1 MNSPDIKPK
10 RSETLINKKRRNIGG
25 SSLLFISLM
34 GLVNFIGLLI
44 LGLWFFNSS
53 GYQQEAGQNF
63 VERISLLEEKTSTD
77 QDLKNES
84 ILSLED
90 DIKFINK
97 EIRKLWD
104 LSNKKNRN
112 NIANLS
118 GQVNELE
125 NYVDDVKKLGSTI
138 AAKQR
143 AMDLELAKLERARE
157 NFQGKLNLLESLDDG
172 SDLEKRISSQE
183 EAIQAFD
190 AYRKQINRIKFPNF
204 NWKHYKNVNFLS
216 RSGRELIKIIFP
228 I

>member
-112 NIANLS
+112 NIANLL

-125 NYVDDVKKLGSTI
+125 NYIEDVKKLGSTI

-190 AYRKQINRIKFPNF
+190 AYRKQINRT
-204 NWKHYKNVNFLS
+204 VMDLQS
-216 RSGRELIKIIFP
+216 RLNELQIRVEDSL
-228 I
+228 

>member
-10 RSETLINKKRRNIGG
+10 RSETLINTKRRNIGG

-143 AMDLELAKLERARE
+143 AMDLELAKLERAQE
-157 NFQGKLNLLESLDDG
+157 NFQGKLNLIKSLDDG
-172 SDLEKRISSQE
+172 SDIEKRISSQE

-190 AYRKQINRIKFPNF
+190 AYRKQINRTIMD
-204 NWKHYKNVNFLS
+204 LQS
-216 RSGRELIKIIFP
+216 RLNELQIRLEDSL
-228 I
+228 

>member
-143 AMDLELAKLERARE
+143 AMDLELAKLERAQE
-157 NFQGKLNLLESLDDG
+157 NFQGKLNFG
-172 SDLEKRISSQE
+172 
-183 EAIQAFD
+183 
-190 AYRKQINRIKFPNF
+190 NRFC
-204 NWKHYKNVNFLS
+204 
-216 RSGRELIKIIFP
+216 
-228 I
+228 

>member
-1 MNSPDIKPK
+1 LNSPDIKPK
-10 RSETLINKKRRNIGG
+10 RSETLANTKRRNIGG
-25 SSLLFISLM
+25 SSLLFLSFI
-34 GLVNFIGLLI
+34 GLVNIIGLLI

-77 QDLKNES
+77 QGLKNEL

-112 NIANLS
+112 NITNLS

-125 NYVDDVKKLGSTI
+125 NYIDDVNKLASTI

-157 NFQGKLNLLESLDDG
+157 NFQEKLNLIGSLSDG
-172 SDLEKRISSQE
+172 SDMKKRMSSQE
-183 EAIQAFD
+183 EAIKAFD
-190 AYRKQINRIKFPNF
+190 AHRKQINRTI
-204 NWKHYKNVNFLS
+204 LDLQS
-216 RSGRELIKIIFP
+216 RLNELQIRVEDSL
-228 I
+228 

>member
-1 MNSPDIKPK
+1 LNSPDIKPK
-10 RSETLINKKRRNIGG
+10 RSETLANTKRRNIGG
-25 SSLLFISLM
+25 SSLLFLSFI
-34 GLVNFIGLLI
+34 GLVNIIGLLI

-63 VERISLLEEKTSTD
+63 VERISLLEEKVSTD
-77 QDLKNES
+77 QGLKNEL

-112 NIANLS
+112 NITNLS

-125 NYVDDVKKLGSTI
+125 NYIDDVNKLASTI

-157 NFQGKLNLLESLDDG
+157 NFQEKLNLIGSLSDG
-172 SDLEKRISSQE
+172 SDMKKRMSSQE
-183 EAIQAFD
+183 EAIKAFD
-190 AYRKQINRIKFPNF
+190 AHRKQINRTI
-204 NWKHYKNVNFLS
+204 LDLQS
-216 RSGRELIKIIFP
+216 RLNELQIRVEDSL
-228 I
+228 

>member
-1 MNSPDIKPK
+1 LNSPDIKPK
-10 RSETLINKKRRNIGG
+10 RSETLANTKRRNIGG
-25 SSLLFISLM
+25 SSLLFLSFI
-34 GLVNFIGLLI
+34 GLVNLIGLLI

-63 VERISLLEEKTSTD
+63 VERISLLEEKVSTD
-77 QDLKNES
+77 QGLKNEL

-112 NIANLS
+112 NITNLS

-125 NYVDDVKKLGSTI
+125 NYIDDINKLASTI

-157 NFQGKLNLLESLDDG
+157 NFQEKLNLIGSLSDG
-172 SDLEKRISSQE
+172 SDMKKRMSSQE
-183 EAIQAFD
+183 EAIKAFD
-190 AYRKQINRIKFPNF
+190 AHRKQINRTI
-204 NWKHYKNVNFLS
+204 LDLQS
-216 RSGRELIKIIFP
+216 RLNELQIRVEDSL
-228 I
+228 

>member
-10 RSETLINKKRRNIGG
+10 RSETLANTKRRNIGG
-25 SSLLFISLM
+25 SSLLFLSFI
-34 GLVNFIGLLI
+34 GLVNLIGLLI

-63 VERISLLEEKTSTD
+63 VERISLLEEKVSTD
-77 QDLKNES
+77 QGLKNEL

-112 NIANLS
+112 NITNLS

-125 NYVDDVKKLGSTI
+125 NYIDDVNKLASTI

-143 AMDLELAKLERARE
+143 AMDLELAKLERAQE
-157 NFQGKLNLLESLDDG
+157 NFQEKLNLIGSLSDG
-172 SDLEKRISSQE
+172 SDMKKRMSSQE
-183 EAIQAFD
+183 EAIKAFD
-190 AYRKQINRIKFPNF
+190 AHRKQINRTILDLQSHLN
-204 NWKHYKNVNFLS
+204 
-216 RSGRELIKIIFP
+216 ELQIRVEDSL
-228 I
+228 

>member
-10 RSETLINKKRRNIGG
+10 RSETLANTKRRNIGG
-25 SSLLFISLM
+25 SSLLFLSFI
-34 GLVNFIGLLI
+34 GLVNIIGLLI

-77 QDLKNES
+77 QGLKNEL

-112 NIANLS
+112 NITNLS

-125 NYVDDVKKLGSTI
+125 NYIDDVNKLASTI

-157 NFQGKLNLLESLDDG
+157 NFQEKLNLIGSLSDG
-172 SDLEKRISSQE
+172 SDMKKRMSSQE
-183 EAIQAFD
+183 EAIKAFD
-190 AYRKQINRIKFPNF
+190 AHRKQINRTI
-204 NWKHYKNVNFLS
+204 LDLQS
-216 RSGRELIKIIFP
+216 RLNELQIRVEDSL
-228 I
+228 

>member
-10 RSETLINKKRRNIGG
+10 RSETLANTKRRNIGG
-25 SSLLFISLM
+25 SSLLFLSFI
-34 GLVNFIGLLI
+34 GLVNIIGLLI

-77 QDLKNES
+77 QGLKNEL

-112 NIANLS
+112 NITNLS

-125 NYVDDVKKLGSTI
+125 NYIDDVNKLASTI

-157 NFQGKLNLLESLDDG
+157 NFQEKLNLIKPCVKPCVSGLFL
-172 SDLEKRISSQE
+172 
-183 EAIQAFD
+183 
-190 AYRKQINRIKFPNF
+190 RKK
-204 NWKHYKNVNFLS
+204 
-216 RSGRELIKIIFP
+216 
-228 I
+228 

>member
-10 RSETLINKKRRNIGG
+10 RSETLANTKRRNIGG
-25 SSLLFISLM
+25 SSLLFLSFI
-34 GLVNFIGLLI
+34 GLVNIIGLLI

-63 VERISLLEEKTSTD
+63 VERISLLEEKVSTD
-77 QDLKNES
+77 QGLKNEL

-112 NIANLS
+112 NITNLS

-125 NYVDDVKKLGSTI
+125 NYIDDVNKLASTI

-157 NFQGKLNLLESLDDG
+157 NFQEKLNLIGSLSDG
-172 SDLEKRISSQE
+172 SDMKKRMSSQE
-183 EAIQAFD
+183 EAIKAFD
-190 AYRKQINRIKFPNF
+190 AHRKQINRTI
-204 NWKHYKNVNFLS
+204 LDLQS
-216 RSGRELIKIIFP
+216 RLNELQIRVEDSL
-228 I
+228 

>member
-112 NIANLS
+112 NIANLL

-125 NYVDDVKKLGSTI
+125 NYIEDVKKLGSTI

-143 AMDLELAKLERARE
+143 AMDLELAKLERAQE
-157 NFQGKLNLLESLDDG
+157 NFQGKLNLIKSLDDG
-172 SDLEKRISSQE
+172 SDIEKRISSQE

-190 AYRKQINRIKFPNF
+190 AYRKQINRTIMD
-204 NWKHYKNVNFLS
+204 LQS
-216 RSGRELIKIIFP
+216 RLNELQIRVEDSL
-228 I
+228 

>member
-10 RSETLINKKRRNIGG
+10 RSETLINTKRRNIGG
-25 SSLLFISLM
+25 SSLLFISLI

-125 NYVDDVKKLGSTI
+125 NYVDDVNKLGSTI

-143 AMDLELAKLERARE
+143 AMDLELAKLERAQE
-157 NFQGKLNLLESLDDG
+157 NFQGKLNLIKSLDDG
-172 SDLEKRISSQE
+172 SEIEKRISSQE

-190 AYRKQINRIKFPNF
+190 AYRKQINRTIMD
-204 NWKHYKNVNFLS
+204 LQS
-216 RSGRELIKIIFP
+216 RLNELQIRLEDSL
-228 I
+228 

>member
-143 AMDLELAKLERARE
+143 AMDLELAKLERAQE
-157 NFQGKLNLLESLDDG
+157 NFQGKLNLIKSLDDG
-172 SDLEKRISSQE
+172 SDIEKRISYQE

-190 AYRKQINRIKFPNF
+190 AYRKQINRTIMD
-204 NWKHYKNVNFLS
+204 LQS
-216 RSGRELIKIIFP
+216 RLNELQIRVEDSL
-228 I
+228 

>member
-10 RSETLINKKRRNIGG
+10 RSETLANTKRRNIGG
-25 SSLLFISLM
+25 SSLLFLSFI
-34 GLVNFIGLLI
+34 GLVNIIGLLI

-77 QDLKNES
+77 QGLKNEL

-112 NIANLS
+112 NITNLS

-125 NYVDDVKKLGSTI
+125 NYIDDINKLASTI

-157 NFQGKLNLLESLDDG
+157 NFQEKLNLIGSLSDG
-172 SDLEKRISSQE
+172 SDMKKRMSSQE
-183 EAIQAFD
+183 EAIKAFD
-190 AYRKQINRIKFPNF
+190 AHRKQINRTI
-204 NWKHYKNVNFLS
+204 LDLQS
-216 RSGRELIKIIFP
+216 RLNELQIRVEDSL
-228 I
+228 

>member
-112 NIANLS
+112 NIANLL

-143 AMDLELAKLERARE
+143 AMDLELAKLERAQE
-157 NFQGKLNLLESLDDG
+157 NFQGKLNLIKSLDDG
-172 SDLEKRISSQE
+172 SDIEKRISSQE

-190 AYRKQINRIKFPNF
+190 AYRKQINRTIMD
-204 NWKHYKNVNFLS
+204 LQS
-216 RSGRELIKIIFP
+216 RLNELQIRLEDSL
-228 I
+228 

>member
-190 AYRKQINRIKFPNF
+190 AYRKQINRT
-204 NWKHYKNVNFLS
+204 VMDLQS
-216 RSGRELIKIIFP
+216 RLNELQIRVEDSL
-228 I
+228 

>member
-25 SSLLFISLM
+25 SSLLFISLI
-34 GLVNFIGLLI
+34 GLVNFIGLLM

-63 VERISLLEEKTSTD
+63 VERISLLEEKTSAD
-77 QDLKNES
+77 QDLKNEL

-190 AYRKQINRIKFPNF
+190 AYRKQINRT
-204 NWKHYKNVNFLS
+204 VMDLQS
-216 RSGRELIKIIFP
+216 RLNELQIRVEDSL
-228 I
+228 

>member
-112 NIANLS
+112 NIANLL

-125 NYVDDVKKLGSTI
+125 NYIEDVKKLGSTI

-157 NFQGKLNLLESLDDG
+157 NFLGKLNLLESLDDG

-190 AYRKQINRIKFPNF
+190 AYRKQINRTIMD
-204 NWKHYKNVNFLS
+204 LQS
-216 RSGRELIKIIFP
+216 RLNELQIRLEDSL
-228 I
+228 

>member
-112 NIANLS
+112 NIANLL

-125 NYVDDVKKLGSTI
+125 NYIEDVKKLGSTI

-143 AMDLELAKLERARE
+143 AMDLELAKLERAQE
-157 NFQGKLNLLESLDDG
+157 NFQGKLNLIKSLDDG
-172 SDLEKRISSQE
+172 SDIEKRISSQE

-190 AYRKQINRIKFPNF
+190 AYRKQINRT
-204 NWKHYKNVNFLS
+204 VMDLQS
-216 RSGRELIKIIFP
+216 RLNELQIRLEDSL
-228 I
+228 

>member
-112 NIANLS
+112 NIANLL

-125 NYVDDVKKLGSTI
+125 NYIEDVKKLGSTI

-143 AMDLELAKLERARE
+143 AMDLELAKLERAQE
-157 NFQGKLNLLESLDDG
+157 NFQGKLNLIKSLDDG
-172 SDLEKRISSQE
+172 SDIEKRISSQE

-190 AYRKQINRIKFPNF
+190 AYRKQINRTIMD
-204 NWKHYKNVNFLS
+204 LQS
-216 RSGRELIKIIFP
+216 RLNELQIRLEDSL
-228 I
+228 

>member
-10 RSETLINKKRRNIGG
+10 RSETLINTKRRNIGG
-25 SSLLFISLM
+25 SSLLFISLI
-34 GLVNFIGLLI
+34 GLVNFIGLLM

-112 NIANLS
+112 NIANLL

-125 NYVDDVKKLGSTI
+125 NYIEDVKKLGSTI

-143 AMDLELAKLERARE
+143 AMDLELAKLERAQE
-157 NFQGKLNLLESLDDG
+157 NFQGKLNLIKSLDDG
-172 SDLEKRISSQE
+172 SDIEKRISSQE

-190 AYRKQINRIKFPNF
+190 AYRKQINRTIMD
-204 NWKHYKNVNFLS
+204 LQS
-216 RSGRELIKIIFP
+216 RLNELQIRLEDSL
-228 I
+228 

>member
-125 NYVDDVKKLGSTI
+125 NYVDDVNKLGSTI

-143 AMDLELAKLERARE
+143 AMDLELAKLERAQE
-157 NFQGKLNLLESLDDG
+157 NFQGKLNLIKSLDDG
-172 SDLEKRISSQE
+172 SEIEKRISSQE

-190 AYRKQINRIKFPNF
+190 AYRKQINRTIMD
-204 NWKHYKNVNFLS
+204 LQS
-216 RSGRELIKIIFP
+216 RLNELQIRLEDSL
-228 I
+228 